1 MHELSFIK
9 NILGV
14 ALRYARETSASKIK
28 TIYLRLGILRDLQ
41 EEWVQRY
48 FVYISK
54 GTIAEDAE
62 IIIMIEPVVCSC
74 NVCSERFGV
83 DMKEFTDDDELL
95 CPNCKAHDYELVSGM
110 EFVIQ
115 GIEVE

>member
-1 MHELSFIK
+1 MHELSFTK

-14 ALRYARETSASKIK
+14 AERYAKENGARKIK

-41 EEWVQRY
+41 EDWVQRY
-48 FVYISK
+48 FGYISK
-54 GTIAEDAE
+54 GTIAEGAD
-62 IIIMIEPVVCSC
+62 IMVMVEPVVCAC
-74 NVCSERFGV
+74 NVCDERFGV
-83 DMKEFTDDDELL
+83 DLRELLDDDLR
-95 CPNCKAHDYELVSGM
+95 CPNCEAHDYELVSGM